1 MMLLTDLFF
10 FLPRSKRG
18 LPSMLLTMVLMTAMM
33 VGVVVFI
40 AQFAF

>member
-18 LPSMLLTMVLMTAMM
+18 LPSMLLTMGLMTAVM
-33 VGVVVFI
+33 VGAVILITRFT
-40 AQFAF
+40 F